1 MDTSA
6 KDCLALFD
14 TSVEGRMENGWAS
27 GVLHQRTK
35 TVKAG
40 PMVYMDCYPV
50 WDTKGASQARREAKK
65 EAHAKAQARLDA
77 RRRARRVE
85 QLVNANFGAGDM
97 LLTCEYAQG
106 HQPEDGAQ
114 AKRDIVNFLR
124 RVNGLCAKR
133 GLAMRRYIYIT
144 EWTKSEKYGIRWHH
158 HVILSGEGLTREDV
172 EGKWTDR
179 HGGYCNTRRA
189 QPNEKHLSGFAQ
201 YMMQNKAFREGK
213 NPQGKAGGRSWGHSM
228 GLIQPTQSVADKKVS
243 IRKAGRIAETIED
256 MTRAKEIFD
265 RLYPQCELLEVTAK
279 RSEWAAGV
287 YIRALLRKT
296 EKRRDRHGAGRSD

>member
-77 RRRARRVE
+77 KRRARRVE
-85 QLVNANFGAGDM
+85 QLVNTNFGAGDM

-133 GLAMRRYIYIT
+133 GLAMRRYIYVT

-172 EGKWTDR
+172 EGKWTGR

-189 QPNEKHLSGFAQ
+189 QPNEKHLSGFAHCGDD
-201 YMMQNKAFREGK
+201 RGHDPGEGDFCQALS
-213 NPQGKAGGRSWGHSM
+213 PVRAAGGYGEEKRM
-228 GLIQPTQSVADKKVS
+228 GG
-243 IRKAGRIAETIED
+243 GRIHTGAAQKNRETEGQAWSW
-256 MTRAKEIFD
+256 RK
-265 RLYPQCELLEVTAK
+265 RLNGYGNWNG
-279 RSEWAAGV
+279 R
-287 YIRALLRKT
+287 IRAS
-296 EKRRDRHGAGRSD
+296 RRRERTCAGMPRH